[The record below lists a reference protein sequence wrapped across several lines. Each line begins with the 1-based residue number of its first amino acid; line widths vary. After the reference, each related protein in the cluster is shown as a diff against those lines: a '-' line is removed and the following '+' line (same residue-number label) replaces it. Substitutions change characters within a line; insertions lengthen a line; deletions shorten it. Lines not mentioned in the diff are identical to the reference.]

1 MTSPSEARTAS
12 ITMRGLS
19 LLRAHAPR
27 TDPRRL
33 APGHVIEQL
42 ARESP
47 SGDIRVAVVRNDG
60 IGDWLLTIPLVG
72 ALIKCPLVREV
83 TAIAPRGYRDLLGG
97 AEGLRYIDFVAA
109 TIGSPPPPGGTLGK
123 IRAVSWLTGNRAAA
137 QGRSLRSQFDLVI
150 VPRWDTDLG
159 FNARLLAASL
169 SAPLV
174 GHDPGLV
181 SGLTAR
187 ERRERRLLS
196 VPVASPEASLHEMEH
211 LAALMESIGI
221 PGSVGAG
228 FGLDYFGVQRAVL
241 PGAPIVIHP
250 TSVEPK
256 RRWPVESWRGLIDAL
271 EGVAPVMVIGSAS
284 DRETLEQIVRGAKGE
299 VSAAPGTIPLG
310 ELPAYLAQARAF
322 IGNDSGPAHIAASVA
337 CPVVV
342 VSPHPADGDPTHRNS
357 PDRFR
362 PWGDNVQVVR
372 PGHALH
378 PCTTA
383 CVARTPHCITSVSVT
398 DVMATF
404 DKLAVH

>member
-1 MTSPSEARTAS
+1 
-12 ITMRGLS
+12 
-19 LLRAHAPR
+19 
-27 TDPRRL
+27 
-33 APGHVIEQL
+33 
-42 ARESP
+42 
-47 SGDIRVAVVRNDG
+47 
-60 IGDWLLTIPLVG
+60 
-72 ALIKCPLVREV
+72 
-83 TAIAPRGYRDLLGG
+83 
-97 AEGLRYIDFVAA
+97 
-109 TIGSPPPPGGTLGK
+109 
-123 IRAVSWLTGNRAAA
+123 
-137 QGRSLRSQFDLVI
+137 
-150 VPRWDTDLG
+150 
-159 FNARLLAASL
+159 
-169 SAPLV
+169 
-174 GHDPGLV
+174 
-181 SGLTAR
+181 
-187 ERRERRLLS
+187 
-196 VPVASPEASLHEMEH
+196 
-211 LAALMESIGI
+211 
-221 PGSVGAG
+221 
-228 FGLDYFGVQRAVL
+228 
-241 PGAPIVIHP
+241 
-250 TSVEPK
+250 
-256 RRWPVESWRGLIDAL
+256 
-271 EGVAPVMVIGSAS
+271 MVIGSAS